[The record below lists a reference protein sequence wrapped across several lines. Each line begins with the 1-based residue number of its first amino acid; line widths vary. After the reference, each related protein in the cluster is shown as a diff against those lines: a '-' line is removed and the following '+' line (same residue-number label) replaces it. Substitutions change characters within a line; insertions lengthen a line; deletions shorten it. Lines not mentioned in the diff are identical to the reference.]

1 MIHRR
6 VSAVFL
12 LRDGFSGRALSSGA
26 QVRCTLDGAPARPVW
41 KNGGYLVFT
50 DLSPGKHELAVGQTC
65 YQPDRRVFTVQ
76 EDGVWEDTVE
86 LKPGDGYPLPAQA
99 AVLELTVTEGRAP
112 SAQPVWLGMSGPVA
126 LKLAR
131 ASGEDAAL
139 RLFCRNA
146 ALLPVPGYFLI
157 PEQAGGELVHIRAIR
172 EETGELDQPLLRGHP
187 RGTEL
192 IPMQR
197 YTPDGTGRLRALFP
211 RAGTVWVYCQGAARN
226 LELAPG
232 GQALNWDWKEG
243 I

>member
-26 QVRCTLDGAPARPVW
+26 QVRCTLDGIPARPLW
-41 KNGGYLVFT
+41 KEGGYLVFT
-50 DLSPGKHELAVGQTC
+50 DLEPGEHELTVSQPR
-65 YQPDRRVFTVQ
+65 YQPDRRAFALRQ
-76 EDGVWEDTVE
+76 GEVWADTVE
-86 LKPGDGYPLPAQA
+86 LKPGEGYPLPRQA
-99 AVLELTVTEGRAP
+99 AVLELTVTKGWAP
-112 SAQPVWLGMSGPVA
+112 FTQPVWLGMSGPVA

-131 ASGEDAAL
+131 DSGGDAVL

-157 PEQAGGELVHIRAIR
+157 PEQAGGELIHIRAIR
-172 EETGELDQPLLRGHP
+172 EERGELDQPLLRGHS

-211 RAGTVWVYCQGAARN
+211 RAGTVWLYGQGDVRN
-226 LELAPG
+226 LELEPG
-232 GQALNWDWKEG
+232 RQALHWNWKEG